1 MILTLLYARRS
12 SYTPGAEYR
21 RDTGKL
27 LKGSHLHDPTNLPSV
42 VDTLRKSAF
51 KVSHNFHPDQIAQM
65 DPVLRHHLR
74 LESPGTPSEPPE

>member
-27 LKGSHLHDPTNLPSV
+27 LKGSHFHDARNLPSV
-42 VDTLRKSAF
+42 VDTLRKSALRG
-51 KVSHNFHPDQIAQM
+51 HTLHPDQIAQM

-74 LESPGTPSEPPE
+74 LETQSEPPE

>member
-12 SYTPGAEYR
+12 SYTPDPEYR
-21 RDTGKL
+21 RDTGEL
-27 LKGSHLHDPTNLPSV
+27 LKGSHFRDARNLPSV

-51 KVSHNFHPDQIAQM
+51 EVTHHFHPDQIEQM

-74 LESPGTPSEPPE
+74 LGGPEERSEPPE